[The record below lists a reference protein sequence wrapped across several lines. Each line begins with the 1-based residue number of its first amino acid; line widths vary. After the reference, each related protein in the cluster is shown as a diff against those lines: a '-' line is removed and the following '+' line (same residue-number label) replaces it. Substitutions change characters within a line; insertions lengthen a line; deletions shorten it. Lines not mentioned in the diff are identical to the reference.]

1 MANRLPIEQPFALA
15 VTLEMGQAFRWRRV
29 GDGHVRDRDWGDPPE
44 RWRRGG
50 GWYSGVL
57 GPHLVHLRQV
67 AGGVEYR
74 VGGED
79 GEREDIDLGQLLRDY
94 FRLDDD
100 IDAIYETLRHEPVVA
115 RAIERHRGLRLL
127 RQDPWE
133 CLVSYMCWAPQTRSI
148 RGTRGSV
155 RAIAELSRQTVRLGD
170 EVRRVFPTAR
180 MVADPDRG
188 MACLEL
194 GLRKAPNIFAI
205 ARELDRDPL
214 ALDRMADP
222 PAASPDVVRR
232 LDRYPGVG
240 PKIAGCVALM
250 SLNRLDAFP
259 VDRWVQRALGECD
272 LSAMPQGS
280 GRLGLPEKIRCSG
293 ALTPS
298 QQYVVAEWARES
310 FGRYAGYAG
319 QYLFHAVEPHK
330 ERARRAGGCP
340 ICRDKG
346 SAPP

>member
-29 GDGHVRDRDWGDPPE
+29 GDEHGRDRDWGDPPE
-44 RWRRGG
+44 RWRSGG

-57 GPHLVHLRQV
+57 GPHLVHIRQV
-67 AGGVEYR
+67 PGGVEYR
-74 VGGED
+74 VGGDD
-79 GEREDIDLGQLLRDY
+79 GEREDIDLGQRLRDY

-100 IDAIYETLRHEPVVA
+100 IDAIYAELSHEPAVA

-133 CLVSYMCWAPQTRSI
+133 CLVSYMCSQTRSI

-155 RAIAELSRQTVRLGD
+155 GAIAELSRRTVRLGGD
-170 EVRRVFPTAR
+170 VRCVFPTAR
-180 MVADPDRG
+180 MVADPECG
-188 MACLEL
+188 MTGLKL
-194 GLRKAPNIFAI
+194 GLGKARNIFAI
-205 ARELDRDPL
+205 ARELDCDPL

-222 PAASPDVVRR
+222 SAALPDAVRL

-259 VDRWVQRALGECD
+259 VDRWVQRALRECD
-272 LSAMPQGS
+272 LSAMPRGS
-280 GRLGLPEKIRCSG
+280 SRLGLPEKISRSG
-293 ALTPS
+293 TMTPA
-298 QQYVVAEWARES
+298 QQYVVAAWAREH

-319 QYLFHAVEPHK
+319 QYLFHDVETHK

-340 ICRDKG
+340 ICGGNG
-346 SAPP
+346 SATP